1 MLTYGRDYRA
11 AIKNT
16 LFFMGKQLQEAAA
29 DGRKVSQTFKK
40 PLPAAGG
47 FHRPSRSCCRRQHGF
62 ADLQKA
68 AAGGS
73 TVSQTFKKPLPVAA
87 RFRKPSKGRCRW
99 QEVGVN

>member
-40 PLPAAGG
+40 PLPTAGG
-47 FHRPSRSCCRRQHGF
+47 FRSPSKGCCRRQ
-62 ADLQKA
+62 
-68 AAGGS
+68 
-73 TVSQTFKKPLPVAA
+73 
-87 RFRKPSKGRCRW
+87 
-99 QEVGVN
+99 EVFVDDILIQI